1 MHIVGKENM
10 EVFLSKL
17 HYLWNV
23 ISLFRIFASNFYDET
38 EERLEIKKWAV
49 FILLNCNPV
58 ILILYFCLASKWW
71 GSDVA
76 YFYV

>member
-23 ISLFRIFASNFYDET
+23 ISLLRIFTSLFLLFERPALIKENQNFRILWVFLTYIFVLLVEFRGRGNASV
-38 EERLEIKKWAV
+38 LE
-49 FILLNCNPV
+49 FL
-58 ILILYFCLASKWW
+58 
-71 GSDVA
+71 G
-76 YFYV
+76 

>member
-23 ISLFRIFASNFYDET
+23 ISLLRIFTSFFDYYLGDLFQLQKIRILSHYDFYT
-38 EERLEIKKWAV
+38 CVLV
-49 FILLNCNPV
+49 
-58 ILILYFCLASKWW
+58 LIAEFRENVSEFL
-71 GSDVA
+71 GQT
-76 YFYV
+76 

>member
-23 ISLFRIFASNFYDET
+23 ISLLRIFTSFFKKIISET
-38 EERLEIKKWAV
+38 YFNLGKPEFHYIM
-49 FILLNCNPV
+49 IL
-58 ILILYFCLASKWW
+58 
-71 GSDVA
+71 
-76 YFYV
+76 

>member
-23 ISLFRIFASNFYDET
+23 ISLLRIFTSFFWLFRRLIPTKENQNFNYIMIFK
-38 EERLEIKKWAV
+38 LVFWFSGQNLKKTT
-49 FILLNCNPV
+49 FL
-58 ILILYFCLASKWW
+58 S
-71 GSDVA
+71 S
-76 YFYV
+76 

>member
-23 ISLFRIFASNFYDET
+23 ISLWRIFTSFFFYYYLGD
-38 EERLEIKKWAV
+38 LLKLKK
-49 FILLNCNPV
+49 IRV
-58 ILILYFCLASKWW
+58 IVW
-71 GSDVA
+71 
-76 YFYV
+76 

>member
-23 ISLFRIFASNFYDET
+23 ISLLRILTSFFKNYLGDLFQLRKARTLLHYDFVT
-38 EERLEIKKWAV
+38 C
-49 FILLNCNPV
+49 ILV
-58 ILILYFCLASKWW
+58 LIAKFMENMCLS
-71 GSDVA
+71 S
-76 YFYV
+76 

>member
-23 ISLFRIFASNFYDET
+23 ISLFKDICIQFLLWNLAEAWSAQQ
-38 EERLEIKKWAV
+38 KKDPAFFRDFV
-49 FILLNCNPV
+49 NI
-58 ILILYFCLASKWW
+58 
-71 GSDVA
+71 
-76 YFYV
+76 